1 MTVTLDLP
9 PHVERAYLAEA
20 QARGLPLEALM
31 REVLLAQQPYSA
43 AEMPPEEWVREF
55 KAWTRSH
62 SDLPVLS
69 DEAISRES
77 IYNDRGLQMATLAD
91 TNILL
96 RSLHPEHPHYSIAE
110 NALSALRLR
119 NETLCVAAQNLIEF
133 WAVAT
138 RSRGDPALG

>member
-20 QARGLPLEALM
+20 QARGLSLEALM
-31 REVLLAQQPYSA
+31 REVLLAQRPSYSA

-77 IYNDRGLQMATLAD
+77 IYRDRGL
-91 TNILL
+91 
-96 RSLHPEHPHYSIAE
+96 
-110 NALSALRLR
+110 
-119 NETLCVAAQNLIEF
+119 
-133 WAVAT
+133 
-138 RSRGDPALG
+138 